1 MSTNPITPKSEL
13 DKRLNFLRQ
22 SLIERD
28 LDGALI
34 VQNSDLFYFAGTIQQ
49 SHLYL
54 PKDDDPV
61 LLVRKSLRRAQ
72 AESSIANIFPL
83 KTPKALPELFKKNG
97 LKPPATLGM
106 ELDVLPVNL
115 YFNYQNIFPEAKIS
129 DISHEIRMIRSK
141 KSEYELECIRASAH
155 LADQVAA
162 KIPEYLTPGIPE
174 VELAAKIESCAR
186 VLGHQGIIRMR
197 LFGMELFY
205 GHIMAG
211 STAAIE
217 SYLASPTGGAGLTPA
232 VAQGP
237 SQRPIMPH
245 EPILI
250 DIAFAYQGYIA
261 DHTRIYAL
269 DDLPEDLLSAH
280 QCMLDIQK
288 TLVNEIKSGVICAD
302 IYALACD
309 LAQSKGYGE
318 YFMGA
323 GKNAVRF
330 VGHGIGVELDEY
342 PFLAHG
348 QKQLLATNMVIALEP
363 KLIFPGKGVVG
374 IENSFRVTP
383 DGLERLTLFPDQI
396 YIVPIR

>member
-1 MSTNPITPKSEL
+1 MSTKAITPKSEL

-22 SLIERD
+22 KLIERD

-54 PKDDDPV
+54 PKDDDPI
-61 LLVRKSLRRAQ
+61 LLVRKSLRRAK
-72 AESSIANIFPL
+72 AESSITNIYPL
-83 KTPKALPELFKKNG
+83 KTPKALPNLFKKNG
-97 LKPPATLGM
+97 LKLPATLGM
-106 ELDVLPVNL
+106 ELDVLPTNL
-115 YFNYQNIFPEAKIS
+115 FFGYQNIFPQAKIS
-129 DISHEIRMIRSK
+129 DISHEIRMIRSQ
-141 KSEYELECIRASAH
+141 KSEYEIERIQASAH

-162 KIPEYLTPGIPE
+162 KIPEYLTPGISE
-174 VELAAKIESCAR
+174 IELAAKIESCAR

-217 SYLASPTGGAGLTPA
+217 SYLASPTGGAALTPA
-232 VAQGP
+232 VAQGS

-245 EPILI
+245 EPILV

-269 DDLPEDLLSAH
+269 DDLPQDLLSAH
-280 QCMLDIQK
+280 QSMLDIQK

-302 IYALACD
+302 IYTLACD
-309 LAQSKGYGE
+309 LAQSKGYGN

-342 PFLAHG
+342 PFLAYG
-348 QKQLLATNMVIALEP
+348 QKQRLTTNMVIALEP

-383 DGLERLTLFPDQI
+383 DGLERLTHFPDQI
-396 YIVPIR
+396 HIVPIR

>member
-13 DKRLNFLRQ
+13 ENRLNFLREK
-22 SLIERD
+22 LVEKD

-49 SHLYL
+49 SHLYI
-54 PKDDDPV
+54 PKDDEPV

-72 AESSIANIFPL
+72 TESSIANILPL
-83 KTPKALPELFKKNG
+83 QTPKALPDLFKKRG

-106 ELDVLPVNL
+106 ELDVLPTNL
-115 YFNYQNIFPEAKIS
+115 FFSYQTIFNKTKIS
-129 DISHEIRMIRSK
+129 DISHEIRTIRSQ
-141 KSEYELECIRASAH
+141 KSEYEIMRIRASAH

-174 VELAAKIESCAR
+174 IELAAKIESYAR
-186 VLGHQGIIRMR
+186 ALGHQGIIRMR

-217 SYLASPTGGAGLTPA
+217 SYLASPTGGAALTPA

-237 SQRPIMPH
+237 SHRPILPH
-245 EPILI
+245 EPILV

-269 DDLPEDLLSAH
+269 DDLPEDLLTAH
-280 QCMLDIQK
+280 QCMLDIQN
-288 TLVNEIKSGVICAD
+288 TLVNEIKSGAICAD

-309 LAQSKGYGE
+309 LARSKGYGE

-348 QKQLLATNMVIALEP
+348 QKQRLAPNMVIALEP
-363 KLIFPGKGVVG
+363 KLIFPEKGVVG

-396 YIVPIR
+396 HIVYNR